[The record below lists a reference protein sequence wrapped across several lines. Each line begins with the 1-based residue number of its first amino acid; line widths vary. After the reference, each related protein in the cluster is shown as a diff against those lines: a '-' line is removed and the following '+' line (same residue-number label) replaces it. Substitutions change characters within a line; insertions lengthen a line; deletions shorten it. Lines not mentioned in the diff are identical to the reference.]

1 MQIKA
6 GMGNVEEDIAQ
17 EGNANKGKALRWC
30 LRNRE
35 EDGGREKGR
44 YTGRTNEGTR
54 REEVENEDRER
65 LRRQGGKVR
74 RRTGRGKK
82 GTVEGRAVYENG
94 FEAKFGGLVSLQRA
108 NYY

>member
-1 MQIKA
+1 MKKT
-6 GMGNVEEDIAQ
+6 
-17 EGNANKGKALRWC
+17 EGERK
-30 LRNRE
+30 RE
-35 EDGGREKGR
+35 I
-44 YTGRTNEGTR
+44 YIGRTNEGAR